1 MLPPE
6 SITNALSTMDPLLSV
21 RWGEHV
27 GRWVIERTAV
37 TPIVELKWLRKK
49 REREEIRCRRPNATA
64 NDRLDLAGI
73 CEEIV
78 SLERGKRVIL
88 MVDRVDAQVYNALCL
103 GDMKRYGGYS
113 RYADKVEADEFAA
126 NERDN
131 EKFAAWIEN
140 AAREAFGYGNGGVS
154 PYDFMMSKK
163 RKGVLLEV
171 QKGQRTLKSA
181 LGLRED
187 QSILS
192 DSAPVES
199 STRTKILFDSNG
211 RALAPIN

>member
-6 SITNALSTMDPLLSV
+6 SISNTLAAMDPLLSV

-37 TPIVELKWLRKK
+37 TPIVELKWLRRK
-49 REREEIRCRRPNATA
+49 REREELRCRRFNATQA
-64 NDRLDLAGI
+64 DRDDLAGI
-73 CEEIV
+73 NEEII
-78 SLERGKRVIL
+78 SLERGKRVIV

-113 RYADKVEADEFAA
+113 RYADKVEAEEFAA
-126 NERDN
+126 NARED
-131 EKFAAWIEN
+131 EKFASWIEN
-140 AAREAFGYGNGGVS
+140 AAGEAFGRGNGGIS

-163 RKGVLLEV
+163 RKGLLREV
-171 QKGQRTLKSA
+171 QLGQRTLKSA

-192 DSAPVES
+192 SSAPVES
-199 STRTKILFDSNG
+199 STRKRILVDAHG
-211 RALAPIN
+211 RPLL